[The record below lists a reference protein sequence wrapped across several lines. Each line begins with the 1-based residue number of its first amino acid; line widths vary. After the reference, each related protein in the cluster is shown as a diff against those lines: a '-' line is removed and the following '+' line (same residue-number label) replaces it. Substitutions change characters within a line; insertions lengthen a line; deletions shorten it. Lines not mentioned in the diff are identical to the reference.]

1 MNYMLAYYIASQ
13 STLGVESV
21 NVLVLGASGAT
32 GREVVKQALD
42 RGYSVR
48 AFVRDPDKFGVKHA
62 NLALTVGDVTEYA
75 PVERAVRDVDA
86 VASALGSGNSLGS
99 HPELIDGVRNIVRA
113 MEHESVR
120 RLVYLSM
127 LGVGGS
133 GKQLGLV
140 DRYVVLPLL
149 LRNVMRDHA
158 EKEAIIERSTLDWVI
173 VRPPRLTNGPYTGK
187 YRSGVD
193 ARDGTLLASVA
204 RPDVAEFMV
213 EQFAGNRYLHQTPAV
228 LG

>member
-1 MNYMLAYYIASQ
+1 MD
-13 STLGVESV
+13 
-21 NVLVLGASGAT
+21 VLVFGASGAT

-48 AFVRDPDKFGVKHA
+48 AFVRHPDKFEVKHA
-62 NLALTVGDVTEYA
+62 NLALAVGDVTDYA
-75 PVERAVRDVDA
+75 SVERAIRGVDA

-113 MEHESVR
+113 MEHAGVR

-133 GKQLGLV
+133 GTQLGLV

-149 LRNVMRDHA
+149 LRNVLRDHA
-158 EKEAIIERSTLDWVI
+158 EQEAIIKCSALDWVI
-173 VRPPRLTNGPYTGK
+173 VRPPRLTNGPYTGR
-187 YRSGVD
+187 YRSGEDV
-193 ARDGTLLASVA
+193 RERTLLASISRA
-204 RPDVAEFMV
+204 DVADFMV
-213 EQFAGNRYLHQTPAV
+213 KQLTDDHYLHGTPAV

>member
-1 MNYMLAYYIASQ
+1 M
-13 STLGVESV
+13 
-21 NVLVLGASGAT
+21 NVLVFGASGAT

-48 AFVRDPDKFGVKHA
+48 AFVRDPGKLGIEHA
-62 NLALTVGDVTEYA
+62 KLATMAGDVTEYA
-75 PVERAVRDVDA
+75 TVERAVRDANA
-86 VASALGSGNSLGS
+86 VTSALGSGNSLGS

-113 MEHESVR
+113 MEHAGVR

-140 DRYVVLPLL
+140 DRYLVLPLL
-149 LRNVMRDHA
+149 LRHVLHDHA
-158 EKEAIIERSTLDWVI
+158 EKEAIIECSALDWVV
-173 VRPPRLTNGPYTGK
+173 VRPPRLTNGPYTGR
-187 YRSGVD
+187 YRSGEDV
-193 ARDGTLLASVA
+193 RQRTLLASISRA
-204 RPDVAEFMV
+204 DVADFMV
-213 EQFAGNRYLHQTPAV
+213 KQLTDDRDVHGTPAV